1 MSSRES
7 SFEAPCVT
15 FFKETISRKHL
26 LLSYK
31 FSKASLIFLIF
42 SSKISYNTKR
52 DFIIYILCSRYKRV
66 SVTYNYNNGIHI

>member
-31 FSKASLIFLIF
+31 FSESSLIFSFFPLK
-42 SSKISYNTKR
+42 SLTKLK
-52 DFIIYILCSRYKRV
+52 DFIIYILCLRYKRV